1 MIGRRNQL
9 DHSIEQWIERINAMK
24 DLCIQAHRLRNEFAE
39 ISYKEYDYDTCK
51 HLLEQVQSMAAG
63 IANENITDI
72 KTDMDS
78 WKKDGS

>member
-9 DHSIEQWIERINAMK
+9 HHSIEQWIKRINEMH
-24 DLCIQAHRLRNEFAE
+24 DLCVQAHRIRNEFSE

-51 HLLEQVQSMAAG
+51 HILEQVQSMAAG
-63 IANENITDI
+63 IASEDLTDI

-78 WKKDGS
+78 WKNDR